1 MAGSLLTSEDLAML
15 NGEYGEA
22 EAVAMR
28 LLVGLARATGAR
40 RMIDISGA
48 HVDGTLYLGRASLD
62 FVVRLRDLGGRVR
75 VPTTL
80 NVASLDLLHPELF
93 RGEARIRTAAMAT
106 MRAYVDMGG
115 QPTWT
120 CAPYQLPERPCF
132 GDRVAWGESNA
143 IAFANSVLGARTPR
157 FGDFVDI
164 AAALTGRAPEFG
176 LYLDENRRAGI
187 CFDVSGISGHA
198 KSSEQFFA
206 VLGFLVG
213 REAGTRVPAIVG
225 VETATED
232 ELKALGAAA
241 ATSGSVGLIHVVGV
255 TPEAPDLDSA
265 TGGRSPRFVA
275 IGREALDEAYRA
287 LSTPGSGTLRTISL
301 GTPHYSEDQI
311 ARLAE
316 LLGDRRVHDQ
326 VTLYVNTG
334 RDVLRSV
341 PDAGRLE
348 ALGVTFVVDTCTYVT
363 PIIGD
368 RSGLAMTDSAKWAY
382 YAPGNLGLEVVFG
395 STSDCVES
403 AVAGHV
409 VIGTADWR

>member
-1 MAGSLLTSEDLAML
+1 MAEPLLDGEDSAML
-15 NGEYGEA
+15 NGECGEA
-22 EAVAMR
+22 EVVAMR

-40 RMIDISGA
+40 RMIDISSA

-62 FVVRLRDLGGRVR
+62 YAARLRDLGGRVR

-93 RGEARIRTAAMAT
+93 LGEVRTRTAAMAT
-106 MRAYVDMGG
+106 MQAYVDMGG

-132 GDRVAWGESNA
+132 GDNVAWGESNA
-143 IAFANSVLGARTPR
+143 IVFANSVLGARTPR

-176 LYLDENRRAGI
+176 LYLDENRRAGVT
-187 CFDVSGISGHA
+187 FDVSGIPSRA
-198 KSSEQFFA
+198 KDTEQFFA

-213 REAGTRVPAIVG
+213 RETGSRVPAIVG
-225 VETATED
+225 IETATED
-232 ELKALGAAA
+232 QLKALGAAA

-255 TPEAPDLDSA
+255 TPEAPDLETA
-265 TGGRSPRFVA
+265 TGGRSPRFVTV
-275 IGREALDEAYRA
+275 GKEALDEAGQT
-287 LSTPGSGTLRTISL
+287 LSTPGSGALRTVSL
-301 GTPHYSEDQI
+301 GTPHYSEGQI

-316 LLGDRRVHDQ
+316 LLGDRQIHDR

-334 RDVLRSV
+334 RDVLGAV
-341 PDAGRLE
+341 PDVGQLE

-363 PIIGD
+363 PIIGN

-409 VIGTADWR
+409 VSETPAWR